1 MPDYSIVIILT
12 SMRVLMGLRLVFS
25 AWGLIISGPNTAH
38 EYTQNIH
45 GPLARFFQ
53 KLAGYKAIEY
63 LNKWGMFIAGLGLVF
78 GLLTRLSAYA
88 AIFLMVVYW
97 LTRWPFKEGVVTE
110 HIVYIPL
117 LLFLGFVR
125 AGVIFGFDSLILHI
139 PALLKLFTSSSFFRA
154 IF

>member
-1 MPDYSIVIILT
+1 MPDYSIAIILT

-25 AWGLIISGPNTAH
+25 GWGLIIAGPDTAKS
-38 EYTQNIH
+38 YTKDIA

-53 KLAGYKAIEY
+53 KLAGYKTVEY

-88 AIFLMVVYW
+88 AIFLMVVCW
-97 LTRWPFKEGVVTE
+97 LTRWPFKEGIVTE

-117 LLFLGFVR
+117 LLFLAFVH
-125 AGVIFGFDSLILHI
+125 AGVIFGFDNLLLHL
-139 PALLKLFTSSSFFRA
+139 PAILKLFTSPSFFPW